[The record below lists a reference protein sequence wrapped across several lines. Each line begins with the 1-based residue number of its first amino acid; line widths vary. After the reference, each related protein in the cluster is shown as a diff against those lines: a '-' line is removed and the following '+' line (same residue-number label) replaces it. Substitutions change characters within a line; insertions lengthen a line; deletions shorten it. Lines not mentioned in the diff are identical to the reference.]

1 MKTAYALAFVL
12 AAALIHGV
20 PGAAAEDAES
30 GQAEASGALAGL
42 PAGDVAA
49 GERRY
54 KVNCGNCHGKQGK
67 GMASFPSIEGR
78 EAAYIADRLQ
88 SYRAREKVG
97 PNSAIMMSLSSDL
110 SNQDI
115 ANLAAY
121 ISTTFD

>member
-20 PGAAAEDAES
+20 PGAAADEAGS
-30 GQAEASGALAGL
+30 GQAEAGGALAAL
-42 PAGDVAA
+42 PPGDAEA
-49 GERRY
+49 GEKRY
-54 KVNCGNCHGKQGK
+54 KVNCVNCHGKQGK

-78 EAAYIADRLQ
+78 EAAYVADRLQ

-97 PNSAIMMSLSSDL
+97 PNSALMMSLTQDL
-110 SNQDI
+110 TDAEI

-121 ISTTFD
+121 ISTAFD